1 MPRINGCC
9 LKITFIGSP
18 KPPPKNRDPGEVTRR
33 KHRRNTIRVRET
45 MASLNKLACF
55 VFAKA
60 YSASALNPRYPRKAP
75 FATALNFR
83 LSDKT

>member
-9 LKITFIGSP
+9 LEYSHSSAP
-18 KPPPKNRDPGEVTRR
+18 QSRLQNRDPGEVTRR

-60 YSASALNPRYPRKAP
+60 YSASALNPRYRGRPL